1 MLKDD
6 NLVTDYPSLMQREM
20 GIAVDLANDGRS
32 RSAARLKYSLND
44 GGSWRQQRIPG
55 KSKNHSLV
63 HQLAERK
70 LSNKVSLTRRLADSS
85 GRCSCALLEEENK

>member
-1 MLKDD
+1 M
-6 NLVTDYPSLMQREM
+6 TDRPTSWMQREM

-55 KSKNHSLV
+55 KKKMSFSQICVVGVTLWMINKFV
-63 HQLAERK
+63 YRVDGVDMER
-70 LSNKVSLTRRLADSS
+70 N
-85 GRCSCALLEEENK
+85 

>member
-6 NLVTDYPSLMQREM
+6 NLVTVYHSSMQREM

-55 KSKNHSLV
+55 KSKNQSLV
-63 HQLAERK
+63 HQLTDGNFRTK
-70 LSNKVSLTRRLADSS
+70 FLRLAD
-85 GRCSCALLEEENK
+85 LQIVL